1 MNNKNNI
8 RKPFN
13 INKFMD
19 KVESQMRKNEK
30 TKKKNSTLRLIES
43 LKFDIQSVMN
53 KDNILNNNKYF
64 KGITDN
70 EKYSHRKFNSDL
82 YLNKD
87 D

>member
-30 TKKKNSTLRLIES
+30 TKKK
-43 LKFDIQSVMN
+43 KF
-53 KDNILNNNKYF
+53 YF
-64 KGITDN
+64 KIN
-70 EKYSHRKFNSDL
+70 
-82 YLNKD
+82 
-87 D
+87 